1 MERHVAYKLAVEIV
15 VAQTTVL
22 PVAYQEKRLIVA
34 CVDCQTMATVA

>member
-1 MERHVAYKLAVEIV
+1 MERHVAYELTVEIV
-15 VAQTTVL
+15 MAETTVF